1 MERQPI
7 GRRLFEDFC
16 RQTEFYRN
24 WMNFLELVNQYELSI
39 SDKHKIAGEI
49 RKKFLAQDAP
59 CRLNSTRPGNFHG
72 YFPGYLSG
80 WIKILIF
87 HWYTL
92 MSQNMIYPWN
102 RRRISPANHG
112 RVCRRSPNW
121 YLYKRNWKTRNWTT
135 HTRKQEQKL
144 WRSPRPNI

>member
-59 CRLNSTRPGNFHG
+59 CRLNSTRPG
-72 YFPGYLSG
+72 YFPGYVKG
-80 WIKILIF
+80 WIKILDF
-87 HWYTL
+87 QL
-92 MSQNMIYPWN
+92 M
-102 RRRISPANHG
+102 
-112 RVCRRSPNW
+112 
-121 YLYKRNWKTRNWTT
+121 
-135 HTRKQEQKL
+135 
-144 WRSPRPNI
+144 

>member
-59 CRLNSTRPGNFHG
+59 CRLNSTRPG
-72 YFPGYLSG
+72 YFPGYVKG
-80 WIKILIF
+80 WIKILKVFI
-87 HWYTL
+87 L
-92 MSQNMIYPWN
+92 IN
-102 RRRISPANHG
+102 
-112 RVCRRSPNW
+112 C
-121 YLYKRNWKTRNWTT
+121 
-135 HTRKQEQKL
+135 
-144 WRSPRPNI
+144 